1 MINSIY
7 FGVAL
12 VALLM
17 ILRWYVINDDSGK
30 NDGSIGFLAMKP
42 PKSPPRT
49 IPAST
54 LKKRFR
60 RMR

>member
-7 FGVAL
+7 FGLAL

-17 ILRWYVINDDSGK
+17 ILRWYVTNDGNGQ
-30 NDGSIGFLAMKP
+30 NDGSIGFLAMKS
-42 PKSPPRT
+42 PKAPPRT